1 MYLRFERVC
10 QCRKL
15 PNFCFKPEAAQA
27 HCKSGHRTLS
37 MDSMR
42 HVCGGSRREHPWTG
56 PGCAAGRRALSSESC
71 CHLRP
76 PGRPGSF
83 CPQVLAIWGG
93 QGGRPG
99 RVPRRLFSE
108 ASGAANHSPLV
119 PAPSF

>member
-42 HVCGGSRREHPWTG
+42 HVWGGHG
-56 PGCAAGRRALSSESC
+56 EST
-71 CHLRP
+71 
-76 PGRPGSF
+76 PGRGCGALPAG
-83 CPQVLAIWGG
+83 VL
-93 QGGRPG
+93 
-99 RVPRRLFSE
+99 
-108 ASGAANHSPLV
+108 
-119 PAPSF
+119 